1 MRYFILFW
9 LLPVGFLVTW
19 LQLSANDMSFGMM
32 FFSREMYD
40 LVFGIYG
47 DILGI
52 DPAILPPMIYK
63 ALALDTVLIG
73 AIVAFRRRK
82 AIIEWFK
89 QRANA
94 RVLEARVSAMHAGD
108 QVRPAE

>member
-1 MRYFILFW
+1 MRYFLLFW
-9 LLPVGFLVTW
+9 LLPVGFLVGW
-19 LQLSANDMSFGMM
+19 LQLAANDMSFGTM

-63 ALALDTVLIG
+63 ALALDTLIIA

-82 AIIEWFK
+82 PILDWLR
-89 QRANA
+89 QRANG
-94 RVLEARVSAMHAGD
+94 RVLDTRISAIVANDPVH
-108 QVRPAE
+108 PAE